1 VSFDPV
7 PVSSL
12 PADRNPAAVYLA
24 RLGPGSRRTMRQ
36 ALDVVAVALTGGQGQ
51 GRDGGSLEWS
61 ALRYQHTQ
69 AVRAAL
75 AGAYAPATVNKML
88 SAMRGVLKEA
98 WRLGLMS
105 AEDYQ
110 RAADVQVVR
119 NETMPK
125 GRALTPGELSAL
137 LAACE
142 ADSGPAGARDAA
154 MLALL
159 YGGGLRRSE
168 AVGLDLADYNPETG
182 AVTIRRAKGGKDRTG
197 YATNGAA
204 VALADWL
211 TVRGSEPGPLFLA
224 VNKSGRVI
232 AHGLTGQAVLYV
244 LARRATQANVARL
257 SPHDLRRTFVSHL
270 LDAGA
275 DIVTVQKLAGHANV
289 QTTARYDRR
298 GEVEKRRAA
307 ELLHVPYRG
316 KAGR

>member
-1 VSFDPV
+1 M
-7 PVSSL
+7 SSDLVLLAPL

-24 RLGPGSRRTMRQ
+24 RLGPGSRRAMRQ
-36 ALDVVAVALTGGQGQ
+36 ALDTIASLLTGGQG
-51 GRDGGSLEWS
+51 GDGGSLDWS

-69 AVRAAL
+69 AVRARL
-75 AGAYAPATVNKML
+75 AESYSPATVNKML
-88 SAMRGVLKEA
+88 SALRGVLKEA

-119 NETMPK
+119 NETLPK
-125 GRALTPGELSAL
+125 GRALTAGELAAL

-142 ADSGPAGARDAA
+142 ADRSPAGARDAA
-154 MLALL
+154 MLSLL

-168 AVGLDLADYNPETG
+168 IVALDLDDYCPESG
-182 AVTIRRAKGGKDRTG
+182 ALVIRRAKGNKDRTG

-211 TVRGSEPGPLFLA
+211 TVRGNEPGPLFLA
-224 VNKSGRVI
+224 VNKGGSI
-232 AHGLTGQAVLYV
+232 QAHRLTGQAVLYI
-244 LARRATQANVARL
+244 LARRADEASVSNL
-257 SPHDLRRTFVSHL
+257 SPHDMRRTFISHL

-298 GEVEKRRAA
+298 GEAQKRRAA

-316 KAGR
+316 RHV